1 MLGTIIAGCA
11 IGGIAYSCKE
21 IYKTL
26 LLKNLGENNSIIS
39 KDVWDNIWYYNKIF
53 IKIDEDEIKVPT
65 LIGTEPIKYGVKYI
79 FNIPL
84 GITTKDIERCKIQI
98 RELTDAS
105 EVEIAHCKGNII
117 HINVSTYED
126 IESFTGSIENDK
138 WNELWKELELVTGN
152 LNDGYKYPQLVCE
165 NKIAGGISHIFQMPI
180 GKSSSHVL
188 KHDTTIKEF
197 LEAREIEITSLD
209 KNKIEIK
216 AIYDELPRFIPFE
229 LYPRTSDDSFEI
241 PIGKFIDG
249 YAVLDFKKVANVLDA
264 GMQGSGKSVVTKWAL
279 TYLGCMYSPKELEIY
294 ISDLKR
300 TELNRFKNMKHVK
313 WYVDTPSGTDI
324 MIKNLIK
331 IIDERY
337 KKFAEAKVS
346 DIYEYNEKYPED
358 KMPYIFVAIEEMSRF
373 TSNAYVKSY
382 YTSKNLNT
390 DQNYNLSE
398 LLFNARAS
406 GLSLWC
412 TVQRPTKE
420 NLNPDVKSSL
430 GNTLAFK
437 TMNALNSK
445 IICDDDDKLKYL
457 RGKGHGYLITDGVQ
471 KEFQSFYI
479 TNDEIEQLLEDK
491 DLLKEDEFL
500 FNKDSKEDIV
510 AV

>member
-1 MLGTIIAGCA
+1 MLGTVIAGCA
-11 IGGIAYSCKE
+11 IGGLAYSCKE
-21 IYKTL
+21 FYKTFFSNKL
-26 LLKNLGENNSIIS
+26 NEGELIIS
-39 KDVWDNIWYYNKIF
+39 KETWENIWSYNKVLVEVDKNDIQM
-53 IKIDEDEIKVPT
+53 PT
-65 LIGTEPIKYGVKYI
+65 LVNVEPIKNGNRYI
-79 FNIPL
+79 FNVPL
-84 GITTKDIERCKIQI
+84 GITTKDMERCKIQI
-98 RELTDAS
+98 KEFSNAN
-105 EVEIAHCKGNII
+105 EIEILYCRSGVV
-117 HINVSTYED
+117 HINIYHYEE
-126 IESFTGSIENDK
+126 IELFNGSIENDK

-152 LNDGYKYPQLVCE
+152 QYDGYKYPQLISE
-165 NKIAGGISHIFQMPI
+165 NKIAGGTSYVFQMPI
-180 GKSSSHVL
+180 GRSSSHIL
-188 KHDTTIKEF
+188 KHDTTVKEF
-197 LEAREIEITSLD
+197 LEAREIEIVSLN
-209 KNKIEIK
+209 KNKVEIK
-216 AIYDELPRFIPFE
+216 AIYDELPDFIPFE
-229 LYPRTSDDSFEI
+229 LFPRTSDDSFEI

-264 GMQGSGKSVVTKWAL
+264 GMQGSGKSIATKWAL

-331 IIDERY
+331 IMDERY

-346 DIYEYNEKYPED
+346 DVYEYNEKYPEN

-382 YTSKNLNT
+382 YASKNLNT

-430 GNTLAFK
+430 GNILAFK

-457 RGKGHGYLITDGVQ
+457 RGKGHGYLITDGMQ

-491 DLLKEDEFL
+491 DLLKEE
-500 FNKDSKEDIV
+500 NENIQIS
-510 AV
+510 